1 MQKFKYKILFTSFL
15 FDPHFLY
22 ADNSKGGMPQLDPS
36 SYVSQLFW
44 LSISFFIIFIFINYY
59 FFPKLKNVQIERN
72 DVIQKYIEEAEKLN
86 SKSNNLEIKINSE
99 LNHAKDDALKLIN
112 RTKEINKKN
121 FDEKIK
127 EFDLFLENKSLEN
140 LKNLEKEKNKIFN
153 NIGEYSSII
162 SNLMYEK
169 ILNENKDITPEEF
182 KDIMKGK

>member
-15 FDPHFLY
+15 FAPYFLY

-44 LSISFFIIFIFINYY
+44 LSISFFIIFILINYY

-127 EFDLFLENKSLEN
+127 KFDLFLENKSLEN

-169 ILNENKDITPEEF
+169 ILNENKDITPKEF